1 MIETELKILS
11 SGDVKRMM
19 MKKAPHYIAVFSQAK
34 EGYLTNVG
42 LLQQMDLYFS
52 ANSLGSCC

>member
-1 MIETELKILS
+1 
-11 SGDVKRMM
+11 MM